1 MPLRVE
7 CPRCPTPL
15 APPAPI
21 PAPGGPTEAAAS
33 CPVHGPTAV
42 LHRPEEASYDAFVEA
57 LALAG
62 EFPTYLPWPMS
73 PGWSVTD
80 FAVVGGGGREAR
92 ATMTCS
98 SGTSALDG
106 PVDVFVVSEESGTG
120 LGARCAGTPHLDAGL
135 DIGVGSPLVRVRIG
149 SQSVPLW
156 SVSTADA
163 DGELDRSVVA
173 GEADGR
179 WLWVVLRPAS
189 AMLLL
194 RDEWILRDV
203 SGIGPPL
210 VEMPFGGPAPAW

>member
-1 MPLRVE
+1 MPLRTE

-15 APPAPI
+15 VASVDDAGRDGWACPEH
-21 PAPGGPTEAAAS
+21 GRTAA
-33 CPVHGPTAV
+33 
-42 LHRPEEASYDAFVEA
+42 LRRPDEASYAGFVEA
-57 LALAG
+57 LSAAG
-62 EFPTYLPWPMS
+62 ELPTYLPWPMS
-73 PGWSVTD
+73 PGWVVSD
-80 FAVVGGGGREAR
+80 FAVVEPETSGRAAR

-106 PVDVFVVSEESGTG
+106 PVDVLVVSEESGTG
-120 LGARCAGTPHLDAGL
+120 LGSRCAGIDDLDPGPEIGAGQ
-135 DIGVGSPLVRVRIG
+135 PLVRVRIG

-156 SVSTADA
+156 SVSTASA
-163 DGELDRSVVA
+163 GREIDRSVVV
-173 GEADGR
+173 GEAHGR

-210 VEMPFGGPAPAW
+210 VEMPFGGPAPTW

>member
-1 MPLRVE
+1 MSLHTE
-7 CPRCPTPL
+7 CPRCP
-15 APPAPI
+15 APVGA
-21 PAPGGPTEAAAS
+21 APGDGYV
-33 CPVHGPTAV
+33 CPEHGPTPA
-42 LHRPEEASYDAFVEA
+42 LRRPDEASYDGFAEA
-57 LALAG
+57 LRTAA

-80 FAVVGGGGREAR
+80 FAVVGEDPAR

-106 PVDVFVVSEESGTG
+106 PVDVFVVSEESGVG
-120 LGARCAGTPHLDAGL
+120 LGARCAGTSHLDPGPEVG
-135 DIGVGSPLVRVRIG
+135 IGAPPVRVRIG

-156 SVSTADA
+156 PVSTSATDR
-163 DGELDRSVVA
+163 ELDRSVFA
-173 GEADGR
+173 GEAHGC